1 MTPER
6 KSEIRNLTKP
16 LIGGIAN
23 AREALGECLAE
34 IDRLN
39 AAARAGVVVSRDTA
53 KLALTC
59 IQRTHTFSV
68 EFRRQHDEAAAELKD
83 ALEPTP

>member
-1 MTPER
+1 MNAPNITAEELR
-6 KSEIRNLTKP
+6 R
-16 LIGGIAN
+16 IADSGDYGRGDFLRR
-23 AREALGECLAE
+23 AADE

-39 AAARAGVVVSRDTA
+39 AAARDGVVVSRDTA